1 MCSALIAFFIRIH
14 KCIYNCIDDFSPG
27 KKIRRKDNWRR
38 IVFGFKALRN
48 SSGQEYKL
56 SRLVLCANCKGALT
70 TGSSPT
76 PLENRAG
83 SGKGRYPKAGQIT
96 GTVWPTALL
105 TKIEFS
111 SYLSKWPLAP
121 IPCFNTSP
129 NIKNNFSYK
138 VFFIILI
145 N

>member
-1 MCSALIAFFIRIH
+1 MIF
-14 KCIYNCIDDFSPG
+14 PQE

-48 SSGQEYKL
+48 SSGQSISCPDLCFVQIAREL
-56 SRLVLCANCKGALT
+56 SPLSPALPLWRTGLAQEKGDIQRQVRSL
-70 TGSSPT
+70 GPCG
-76 PLENRAG
+76 PR
-83 SGKGRYPKAGQIT
+83 RQ
-96 GTVWPTALL
+96 L